1 MKLPRGASWSGVAT
15 HLGTIAIGVLAGAVV
30 FGPIAKGSWPAWVQA
45 IGSVVAIFTAVL
57 VPNRIAAKERKAQ
70 AMQRKF
76 RAKSYAFVLLPLI
89 ESLRGS
95 VKTARARWVRTPEK
109 YDDDDVAE
117 YLGIPAGVA
126 DRMLDLHEIGESG
139 LAIQNV
145 VIATTRLKEGV
156 HYQYTHWRY
165 AGMYYDPQTGEEEEM
180 PEPDDV
186 DALFNT
192 AQETAEAAVT
202 ALTNVMKS

>member
-1 MKLPRGASWSGVAT
+1 MKLPWGASWSSVAA
-15 HLGTIAIGVLAGAVV
+15 HLGTIAIGMIAGAVV
-30 FGPIAKGSWPAWVQA
+30 FGPIAKESWPAWVQA
-45 IGSVVAIFTAVL
+45 IGSVVAIFVAVL

-70 AMQRKF
+70 EMQRKF
-76 RAKSYAFVLLPLI
+76 RAKNYAFVLLPLM
-89 ESLRGS
+89 ESLRRG
-95 VKTARARWVRTPEK
+95 VKAARVRWVNTPGQ

-117 YLGIPAGVA
+117 YLGIPTSMA

-156 HYQYTHWRY
+156 HYQYAHWRY
-165 AGMYYDPQTGEEEEM
+165 AGTYYNPQTGEEEDM

-186 DALFNT
+186 DALFT
-192 AQETAEAAVT
+192 SAQETAEAAVT
-202 ALTNVMKS
+202 ALANVMKS